1 MIKFGCNKI
10 SRDNTVARMTAAD
23 IITHYK
29 ILTGTELNQA
39 LKNKLIEE
47 AHEVL
52 TAEDRTE
59 LISELADTLEVLE
72 ALCQSHNISQAEI
85 LEVKHAIK
93 AQRGNFD
100 RGVFMEY
107 IEMAEDNPWVA
118 HFRKSPEKYPEF

>member
-1 MIKFGCNKI
+1 
-10 SRDNTVARMTAAD
+10 MTAAD

-39 LKNKLIEE
+39 LKNKLVEE

-52 TAEDRTE
+52 TAENRAE

-72 ALCQSHNISQAEI
+72 AICNSHNISQAEL
-85 LEVKHAIK
+85 LEVKNSTK

>member
-1 MIKFGCNKI
+1 MIKFRCDKI
-10 SRDNTVARMTAAD
+10 SRDNTLARMAAAD

-29 ILTGTELNQA
+29 ILTGAELNQA

-47 AHEVL
+47 AHEVV
-52 TAEDRTE
+52 TAENRTE

-72 ALCQSHNISQAEI
+72 ALCQSHNISQAE
-85 LEVKHAIK
+85 LLAVKNSIK
-93 AQRGNFD
+93 AQRGGFE